1 MAGSADGVLT
11 WQQEHLELIDNGGNS
26 LVLFS
31 SATREIKPLP
41 MQIAEG
47 LWVLSFH
54 KGLGVLS
61 YEGENGSDEPIYEE
75 WAQNLLKHK
84 AYKQGDSIFVVTAAG
99 ERLAQVA
106 FLSLHDQL
114 QVGVK
119 SLATSEVEY
128 FDACYFTHEVPG
140 ARLWWSLH
148 DLCKRLNVRRVHR
161 TTTTAALYDRLPTWT
176 RLASHLRLPD
186 IIRRS
191 APHQSQKGII
201 SDGCSTTPI
210 LTSVGFLLI
219 LLREGYK
226 LRMGNSR
233 MPTTPQAS
241 VKLWLHSLLSRVGL
255 STDLVISLDP
265 DFSYTGAGSLRGRWR
280 CKVPVSLQDG
290 VDFRDLKTMCAR
302 CQVELLQAGMTIDWF
317 LKLNDNEP
325 LLPLLAWLC
334 EMPVAKHS
342 MLIMSQLIFGTGLE
356 VDRVLLAEVQQLHQS
371 GKPSPELLVKEKEVD
386 DRRSMNLFQLR
397 YHHGSIRAS
406 STTDILS
413 CAVDASRVAGRQRL
427 IGAAAVPS
435 GVAWWMKTMAISS
448 TSSRCRQ
455 NSRRRPKRVS
465 SLLPSGWSVPP
476 WVKHVTRVSL
486 FL

>member
-140 ARLWWSLH
+140 A
-148 DLCKRLNVRRVHR
+148 
-161 TTTTAALYDRLPTWT
+161 
-176 RLASHLRLPD
+176 
-186 IIRRS
+186 
-191 APHQSQKGII
+191 
-201 SDGCSTTPI
+201 
-210 LTSVGFLLI
+210 
-219 LLREGYK
+219 
-226 LRMGNSR
+226 
-233 MPTTPQAS
+233 
-241 VKLWLHSLLSRVGL
+241 
-255 STDLVISLDP
+255 
-265 DFSYTGAGSLRGRWR
+265 
-280 CKVPVSLQDG
+280 
-290 VDFRDLKTMCAR
+290 
-302 CQVELLQAGMTIDWF
+302 
-317 LKLNDNEP
+317 
-325 LLPLLAWLC
+325 
-334 EMPVAKHS
+334 
-342 MLIMSQLIFGTGLE
+342 
-356 VDRVLLAEVQQLHQS
+356 
-371 GKPSPELLVKEKEVD
+371 
-386 DRRSMNLFQLR
+386 
-397 YHHGSIRAS
+397 
-406 STTDILS
+406 
-413 CAVDASRVAGRQRL
+413 
-427 IGAAAVPS
+427 
-435 GVAWWMKTMAISS
+435 
-448 TSSRCRQ
+448 
-455 NSRRRPKRVS
+455 
-465 SLLPSGWSVPP
+465 
-476 WVKHVTRVSL
+476 
-486 FL
+486 